1 MRAATPPAG
10 EQQEMDSNLNGE
22 FLVVAAGGQHF
33 GIATAMVKTAVA
45 VQPLTPLP
53 FVPPFVEGLVNINE
67 RIVPQLDL
75 AVLLGGAAA
84 AGGEL
89 VLVETSRSP
98 CALRVGQILGKA
110 EVAGDDL
117 QPLSDQA
124 ETLPVS
130 CRFEWEEGSV
140 LVLDVERIGALIGS
154 RELPAGERGLLGR
167 LQQEQ
172 DREAASTLRDCIVVR
187 VGAERYALGLGDVV
201 EILDLPAATPV
212 PGAPAGVEGLAMV
225 RDEVLLV
232 LTLAYLLGMPA
243 AADERGSVVVVEREG
258 VRYGLRVDALDGLQQ
273 LDDDCLRRIEDAG
286 SEVEGVLAAG
296 DRLYGLLTPARLISA
311 ERHRQFQP
319 LAPRRQQHGAQRAE
333 KQHAVLQVALGEEL
347 FGIALEQVRRI
358 VDYRPPEPVQ
368 ADAASF
374 VSGAV
379 NIEGRVVP
387 VVDIAARLRAGSG
400 NEGAWV
406 IVGDDDNEWAIAV
419 REAADIVSIPD
430 SALEPVQAGQDGF
443 VTAIANVQDRLMSLL
458 SLAPLVRGV
467 A

>member
-1 MRAATPPAG
+1 MV
-10 EQQEMDSNLNGE
+10 SHLNGE
-22 FLVVAAGGQHF
+22 FLIIAAGGQHF
-33 GIATAMVKTAVA
+33 GIATATVKTAVA

-53 FVPPFVEGLVNINE
+53 FVPAYVEGLVNINE

-75 AVLLGGAAA
+75 AALLGASAAG
-84 AGGEL
+84 GGEL

-98 CALRVGQILGKA
+98 CALRVAQILGKA
-110 EVAGDDL
+110 EVATADL

-124 ETLPVS
+124 ESLPVS
-130 CRFEWEEGSV
+130 CRFEWQEGSV
-140 LVLDVERIGALIGS
+140 LVLDVERIGGLIGS

-167 LQQEQ
+167 LQQ
-172 DREAASTLRDCIVVR
+172 DEAAGAAATVLDCIVVR
-187 VGAERYALGLGDVV
+187 IGDERYAIGLGDVV

-232 LTLAYLLGMPA
+232 LVLASLLGRPVA
-243 AADERGSVVVVEREG
+243 AGGRGSVVVVEREG
-258 VRYGLRVDALDGLQQ
+258 VRYGLRVDALEGLEQ
-273 LDDDCLRRIEDAG
+273 LDEDCLRRIDDAG

-296 DRLYGLLTPARLISA
+296 GRLYGLLTPARLISA

-319 LAPRRQQHGAQRAE
+319 LAPRRQQQAAQRAE
-333 KQHAVLQVALGEEL
+333 KQHAVLQVALGDEL

-358 VDYRPPEPVQ
+358 VDYRAPEPVQ
-368 ADAASF
+368 ADAASL

-400 NEGAWV
+400 NDGAWV
-406 IVGDDDNEWAIAV
+406 IVGEGDNEWAIAV

-458 SLAPLVRGV
+458 SLAPLARGV

>member
-1 MRAATPPAG
+1 
-10 EQQEMDSNLNGE
+10 MDSRLNGE
-22 FLVVAAGGQHF
+22 FLVVAAGGQCF
-33 GIATAMVKTAVA
+33 GIATATVKTAMA

-75 AVLLGGAAA
+75 ALLLGGAGTP
-84 AGGEL
+84 GGEL

-98 CALRVGQILGKA
+98 CALHVAQILGKA
-110 EVAGDDL
+110 EVAAADL
-117 QPLSDQA
+117 QPLSDDA
-124 ETLPVS
+124 GALPVS

-140 LVLDVERIGALIGS
+140 LVLDVERIGSLIGS
-154 RELPAGERGLLGR
+154 REMPAGERGLLGR
-167 LQQEQ
+167 LQTEQ
-172 DREAASTLRDCIVVR
+172 AGDAGRQWLDCIVVE
-187 VGAERYALGLGDVV
+187 VAGERYALGLADVV

-225 RDEVLLV
+225 RDDVLLV
-232 LTLAYLLGMPA
+232 LSLASLLGLA
-243 AADERGSVVVVEREG
+243 AGNGTRGSVVVVEREG
-258 VRYGLRVDALDGLQQ
+258 VRYGLRVDALEGLQQ
-273 LDDDCLRRIEDAG
+273 IDDDCLRRIEDAA

-296 DRLYGLLTPARLISA
+296 NRLYGLLTPSRLISA

-319 LAPRRQQHGAQRAE
+319 LAPRRQQQAAQRIE
-333 KQHAVLQVALGEEL
+333 KRHDVLQVALGDEV
-347 FGIALEQVRRI
+347 FGIALAQVRRI

-368 ADAASF
+368 ADAASL
-374 VSGAV
+374 VTGAV

-387 VVDIAARLRAGSG
+387 VVDLGARLRAGSR

-406 IVGDDDNEWAIAV
+406 IVGEGANEWAIAV
-419 REAADIVSIPD
+419 REAADIVSIPE
-430 SALEPVQAGQDGF
+430 SALESVQAGHDGF

-458 SLAPLVRGV
+458 SLDPLTRGV